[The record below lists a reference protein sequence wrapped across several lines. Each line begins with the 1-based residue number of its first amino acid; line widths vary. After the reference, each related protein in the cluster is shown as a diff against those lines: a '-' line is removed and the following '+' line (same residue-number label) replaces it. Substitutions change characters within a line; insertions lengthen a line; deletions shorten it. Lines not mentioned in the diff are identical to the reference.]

1 MTLTDNLVANG
12 NIVVSSV
19 QTNNVLGGLVFD
31 QSTRRLNLSYLTW
44 TFEVEG
50 GVMMPLGKTR
60 VEFTLQFKY
69 RFAAYDGTVVVSNQ
83 NASLGDVLLTQF
95 GISREQY
102 YPKIIITE
110 IGG

>member
-50 GVMMPLGKTR
+50 GVMMPLGKP
-60 VEFTLQFKY
+60 
-69 RFAAYDGTVVVSNQ
+69 GSNSHF
-83 NASLGDVLLTQF
+83 NSNTDLRHMMG
-95 GISREQY
+95 R
-102 YPKIIITE
+102 
-110 IGG
+110 